1 MPRMDRRS
9 ALLSGLSLCVLSL
22 PLAAQQARPAVDM
35 YRTQGCGCCLK
46 WADHLRAAGFLVT
59 VKDLAAAQ
67 LDARKREAGL
77 RPGLT
82 SCHTAYVGG
91 YVIEGHVPLREIER
105 LLREKPAAAGLTVPD
120 MPTGSPGM
128 ESGSRQDAY
137 AVLLFQKDG
146 TSRPFAIYDART

>member
-46 WADHLRAAGFLVT
+46 WADHLRAAGFAVT
-59 VKDLAAAQ
+59 VKDLPAAQ

-77 RPGLT
+77 GPGLT

-137 AVLLFQKDG
+137 AVLLFQTDG